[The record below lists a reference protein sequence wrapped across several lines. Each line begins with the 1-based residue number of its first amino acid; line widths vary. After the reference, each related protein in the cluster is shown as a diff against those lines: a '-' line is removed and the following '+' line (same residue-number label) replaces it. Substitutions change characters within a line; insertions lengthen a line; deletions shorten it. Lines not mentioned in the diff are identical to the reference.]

1 MSHCL
6 FLKKNVSKLTG
17 CTDQKIAKIYVCR
30 VLFLYY
36 FFGAFIGKK
45 VLTGRE
51 VSFWKS

>member
-6 FLKKNVSKLTG
+6 FLKKNISKLTG
-17 CTDQKIAKIYVCR
+17 CTDQKIAKISVCR
-30 VLFLYY
+30 VLFSYD
-36 FFGAFIGKK
+36 FFGEFIGNK